1 MAIPYT
7 IIQRVNPANPTAPR
21 KHYGVA
27 KSNGEVSLRQLADQI
42 AVISTVS
49 SIDTLAVLESLLQ
62 VLPNHLLQGRIV
74 RLGDFG
80 DFRITISTERADTA
94 ENFHKS
100 MIKKANLNFRGGK
113 LIRNALKTAD
123 FVKV

>member
-7 IIQRVNPANPTAPR
+7 VIQRPNPSDPAAPR
-21 KHYGVA
+21 KHYGIA

-42 AVISTVS
+42 AEISTVS
-49 SIDTLAVLESLLQ
+49 PIDTLAVLESLVQ
-62 VLPNHLLQGRIV
+62 VLPDHLTEGRIV

-80 DFRITISTERADTA
+80 DFRVTISTEGADTP
-94 ENFHKS
+94 ETFTKG

-123 FVKV
+123 FVKR